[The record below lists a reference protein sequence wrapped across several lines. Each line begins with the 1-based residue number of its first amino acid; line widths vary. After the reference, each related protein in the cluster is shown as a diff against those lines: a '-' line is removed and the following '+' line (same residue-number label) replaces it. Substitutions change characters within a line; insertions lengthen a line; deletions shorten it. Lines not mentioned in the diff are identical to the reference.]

1 MIIDYKN
8 IGIIKSLSSGKS
20 WDASKMQ
27 TEVANRVQFLLES
40 NITNKDKIIIFHGG
54 EPEFFADLFA
64 IWEIGACAICLN
76 PKTTIKE
83 LEIICDFVKPS
94 MILILEDDLMNLNSP
109 CKIINLSIEKNKKDH
124 ILQKK
129 SNDLDN
135 DALILFTSGT
145 TGTPKGV
152 VHTYK
157 SLTSRLKYNLE
168 HILVSHLKNTLC
180 LLPMHFGHG
189 LIGNCLTPIA
199 AGQNLFITSG
209 NDIKNLSKIA
219 TIIDKYKITFLSSV
233 PSIWKLIFKISK
245 SPNDNTL
252 KRIHVGSAPLS
263 EKVWTE
269 IIKWSGV
276 KNVVNM
282 YGITETANWIAGAS
296 SDQFTPEN
304 GLIGKMWGGKA
315 YILDNSGEIKTSGI
329 GVIMIDTPS
338 LMKGYYQLPDVTK
351 SSICKGLFNTGDVGM
366 IDEYGVIRI
375 TGREKFEINRA
386 GMKINPEDL
395 DILLENHKAVDEAC
409 AFAVPDEIFGEVAGI
424 AIKLNSD
431 ILIKDL
437 KNWCNDK
444 ILAEK
449 VPAKWFI
456 VSEIP
461 KNDRGKVDRLLT
473 AKKCI
478 GV

>member
-8 IGIIKSLSSGKS
+8 IGIIKSLLSDKS
-20 WDASKMQ
+20 WDSSRMEL
-27 TEVANRVQFLLES
+27 EVGNRVQVLLEN

-76 PKTTIKE
+76 PKTTMNE
-83 LEIICDFVKPS
+83 LENIYDFVNPS
-94 MILILEDDLMNLNSP
+94 MILLLNNNLTNFNKSCIIL
-109 CKIINLSIEKNKKDH
+109 NLSNEKNKSPRSYEISHDEN
-124 ILQKK
+124 
-129 SNDLDN
+129 S

-157 SLTSRLKYNLE
+157 SLSSRLKYNLE
-168 HILVSHLKNTLC
+168 YIPISDLTNTLC

-199 AGQNLFITSG
+199 AGQNLFIISG
-209 NDIKNLSKIA
+209 SDIKNIA
-219 TIIDKYKITFLSSV
+219 TIGSVIDNNKITFMSSV
-233 PSIWKLIFKISK
+233 PSLWKLIFKISK
-245 SPNDNTL
+245 TPKDNTL

-263 EKVWTE
+263 EKVWTD
-269 IIKWSGV
+269 IAKWSSA
-276 KNVVNM
+276 KSIVNM

-296 SDQFTPEN
+296 SEQFTPEN

-315 YILDNSGEIKTSGI
+315 YIMDETGKIKSSGT
-329 GVIMIDTPS
+329 GVILLDTPS
-338 LMKGYYQLPDVTK
+338 LMKGYYQLKEVTDIAI
-351 SSICKGLFNTGDVGM
+351 SDGLFNTGDIGT
-366 IDEYGVIRI
+366 IDELGVIRI

-395 DILLENHKAVDEAC
+395 DMLLENHEAIDEAC
-409 AFAVPDEIFGEVAGI
+409 AFAIPDDMFGEVAGV

-431 ILIKDL
+431 ITIKDL
-437 KNWCNDK
+437 KSWCADK
-444 ILAEK
+444 IIVEK
-449 VPAKWFI
+449 IPAKWYI
-456 VSEIP
+456 VDTIP
-461 KNDRGKVDRLLT
+461 KNDRGKVDRLSIS
-473 AKKCI
+473 KKYI
-478 GV
+478 DKR